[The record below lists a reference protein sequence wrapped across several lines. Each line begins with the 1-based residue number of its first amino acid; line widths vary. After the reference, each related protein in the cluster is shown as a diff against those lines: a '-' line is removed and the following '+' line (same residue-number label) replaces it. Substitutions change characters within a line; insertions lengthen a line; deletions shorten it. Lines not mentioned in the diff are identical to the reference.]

1 MRRPEGQEGSGGG
14 YICQKLAEEV
24 RVTQGVH
31 VITTFAHEPLAASQ
45 SQRYP
50 DVATVR

>member
-14 YICQKLAEEV
+14 YISQELAKEV

-31 VITTFAHEPLAASQ
+31 VITTFAQEQLAA
-45 SQRYP
+45 
-50 DVATVR
+50 